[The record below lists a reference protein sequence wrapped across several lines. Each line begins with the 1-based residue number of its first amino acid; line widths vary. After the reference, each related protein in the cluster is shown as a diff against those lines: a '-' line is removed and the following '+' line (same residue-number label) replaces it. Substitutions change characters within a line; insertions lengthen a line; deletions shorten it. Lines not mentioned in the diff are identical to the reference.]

1 MYLQN
6 KTYPKIYP
14 NLWKDLELFET
25 FQINEGGVM
34 KFKKKKK
41 KISSAVY
48 FGFLILPFE

>member
-41 KISSAVY
+41 NIFCGIFWVSDFA
-48 FGFLILPFE
+48 I